1 MSTLTPEIPKP
12 LNSVFYDDLVNLLLM
27 LGIASVMPLLA
38 YKLQPLFAEIGLAKN
53 QRTSFY
59 FMLSVIAFVCC
70 FIAYVRYSNLVRI
83 HGMQKAGMTHLPLN
97 EASNEQF
104 IAMQEWSEYF
114 SEIREFEQKCVAQNE
129 MVTVEDYQQAK
140 KVVLTKLHLDG
151 ATVDQS

>member
-1 MSTLTPEIPKP
+1 MSTVTPEIPKP
-12 LNSVFYDDLVNLLLM
+12 LNSVFYDDLINLLLM
-27 LGIASVMPLLA
+27 LGIASVMPLVA
-38 YKLQPLFAEIGLAKN
+38 YKLQPLFPEIGLAKN

-59 FMLSVIAFVCC
+59 FMLSVIAFVCF

-83 HGMQKAGMTHLPLN
+83 KEMQKAGMTHLPLN

-104 IAMQEWSEYF
+104 IAMQAWSEYF

-151 ATVDQS
+151 TTVAQS